1 MENIDIYFDEFLIKS
16 FSICIKKWR
25 RNWLLCTI
33 KMLQFGIIMLVM
45 IYDELSVYTA
55 LLSHYLSLLI
65 SDFNQVWIL
74 RIPEQTDIFLNSNWW
89 RFEINTQ
96 KIWKKHWSPSF
107 RISRLRKAKI
117 WVKTISKY
125 VRALFSKIDF
135 SSH

>member
-1 MENIDIYFDEFLIKS
+1 LENIDIYFDEFLIKS

>member
-1 MENIDIYFDEFLIKS
+1 LENIDIYFDEFLIKS

-96 KIWKKHWSPSF
+96 KIWKKHWSP
-107 RISRLRKAKI
+107 ISRLRKAKI

-125 VRALFSKIDF
+125 VCALFSKIDF